1 MDIPEKDMSLT
12 EGQTQAL
19 DNVLTDLAKIEE
31 LLYVVEKNGV
41 EHSQE
46 SLEAVKTMVLELFE
60 RLTVSI
66 GYIFVGGDDE

>member
-31 LLYVVEKNGV
+31 LLYLAPDQ

-46 SLEAVKTMVLELFE
+46 SLEAIKAMVLELFE
-60 RLTVSI
+60 RLNVSI